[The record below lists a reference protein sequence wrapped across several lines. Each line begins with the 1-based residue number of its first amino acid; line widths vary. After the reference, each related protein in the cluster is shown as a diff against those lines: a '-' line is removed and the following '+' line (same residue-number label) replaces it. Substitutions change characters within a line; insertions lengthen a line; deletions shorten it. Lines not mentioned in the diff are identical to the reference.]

1 MKPELTFVLENAGW
15 PALLVSDSGVV
26 LRANSSAAN
35 IFGPISEGNTSL
47 AASIWSR
54 ENQSSPEVFF
64 AGIERSLMTS
74 VAFKLRTKD
83 GNTSSFQSFVCPWTN
98 KDGQKVFLLQL
109 FAANTSPVV
118 SGGSAA
124 SGPPI
129 LVPAKT
135 KSEDQALEAG
145 VVQQQK
151 LDCALQLTR
160 TVALDFNNA
169 LTSIL
174 GHTSLILSKIE
185 SANPWRG
192 SLLEIEKSAEKAA
205 EIAADLAA
213 FSRQEKDS
221 TAQAAGNLN
230 DLVRRAVTLF
240 QTPVNQTIIWGLQ
253 LETKLYTAVF
263 DEAKLQQA
271 FMKLLENAVQAL
283 ENSRQIIVRTRN
295 HDFLEPQ
302 QDGSVRLT
310 PGSYVCV
317 EFEDSGCG
325 ISTEMLPRIFEP
337 FFTTKD
343 RSKHRG
349 LGLAWV
355 YGIITNHG
363 GSVAVTSEP
372 GLGTGV
378 RVYLPALKR
387 IVRDHAVDTADL
399 TGTETILMIDDED
412 LLLTMGETILS
423 AYGYRVLSANS
434 GMKAIEIFAK
444 APDQID
450 LVITDLVMPQMGGR
464 EVIER
469 LRRLAPNVRVI
480 CTSGYV
486 RALSPEEEETYL
498 QKPFSSQDLLR
509 KVRQILSP
517 ATAT

>member
-1 MKPELTFVLENAGW
+1 MKAELTFVLENAGW

-26 LRANSSAAN
+26 LRANSSATTM
-35 IFGPISEGNTSL
+35 FGPLSGGNTSL

-54 ENQSSPEVFF
+54 ENPSSPEVFL
-64 AGIERSLMTS
+64 AGIERSSAISTAL
-74 VAFKLRTKD
+74 KLRTKD
-83 GNTSSFQSFVCPWTN
+83 GATSIFHASICPSST
-98 KDGQKVFLLQL
+98 DGQKMFLMQL
-109 FAANTSPVV
+109 FTANAAAASSSGSL
-118 SGGSAA
+118 SGGPA
-124 SGPPI
+124 SP
-129 LVPAKT
+129 VPAKT
-135 KSEDQALEAG
+135 KADDPALDAG
-145 VVQQQK
+145 LAQKQK

-185 SANPWRG
+185 SGNPWRG
-192 SLLEIEKSAEKAA
+192 SLMEIEKSAEKAA

-221 TAQAAGNLN
+221 TAQTAGNLN
-230 DLVRRAVTLF
+230 DLVRRVVSLF
-240 QTPVNQTIIWGLQ
+240 QTPGNEDIIWGMQ
-253 LETKLYTAVF
+253 LETKLFAAVF
-263 DEAKLQQA
+263 EEAKLQQA

-295 HDFLEPQ
+295 HDFREAQ
-302 QDGSVRLT
+302 QDGNVRLA

-317 EFEDSGCG
+317 EVEDSGCG
-325 ISTEMLPRIFEP
+325 IPANVLPRIFEP

-343 RSKHRG
+343 RTKHRG

-387 IVRDHAVDTADL
+387 IVRDHGADTDDL
-399 TGTETILMIDDED
+399 TGNETILMIDDED

-423 AYGYRVLSANS
+423 AYGYRVLTANS
-434 GMKAIEIFAK
+434 GPKALELFSR
-444 APDQID
+444 APEEID
-450 LVITDLVMPQMGGR
+450 LVITDLVMPQMAGR

-469 LRRLAPNVRVI
+469 LRQVAPNVRVI

-486 RALSPEEEETYL
+486 RAVSAEEEETYL
-498 QKPFSSQDLLR
+498 QKPFTSQDLLR
-509 KVRQILSP
+509 KVKQVLSP
-517 ATAT
+517 APAR